1 MPILDTPS
9 PIIEAN
15 PPRSLVGL
23 EGSSLAC
30 LEGLGLVG
38 RLLAE

>member
-1 MPILDTPS
+1 MPVLEAPS
-9 PIIEAN
+9 PNIVD

-38 RLLAE
+38 LLLAE